1 MKRIIFSML
10 LISLLVGCFSQ
21 KKNNTK
27 STAEE
32 FKPTVYE
39 HHQILDFSKYGFG
52 KDVVKEPFSDKV
64 VYTIK
69 QGDVITVSEFWAY
82 KKNDSYVKVKT
93 PSGIIGYISVGHVYP
108 YSGKNYQYVETLNVD
123 GKKVRILTFEGN
135 YNIGDDCLYSLP
147 SKNSEIIYD
156 ISHEEGGKYY
166 KTSEIT
172 ENYDWA
178 KTDVN
183 GNKGWIPTRE
193 LSVDRG
199 GPAFVTPS
207 DVVYQQL
214 IGQYDPDPG
223 I

>member
-1 MKRIIFSML
+1 MKKIFFAML
-10 LISLLVGCFSQ
+10 SIALLAGCSQ
-21 KKNNTK
+21 KKTDTK

-39 HHQILDFSKYGFG
+39 HHQVLNFSKYGFG
-52 KDVVKEPFSDKV
+52 KDVVKKPFSEQV

-82 KKNDSYVKVKT
+82 NKNDSYVKVKT
-93 PSGIIGYISVGHVYP
+93 PSGIVGYISVGHVYP
-108 YSGKNYQYVETLNVD
+108 YSGRNYQYVETLKIND
-123 GKKVRILTFEGN
+123 KKVRILSFFREFCVSS
-135 YNIGDDCLYSLP
+135 YYLFSLP
-147 SKNSEIIYD
+147 SRKSERIYE
-156 ISHEEGGKYY
+156 ITREELGNYY
-166 KTSEIT
+166 QTSEIT

-178 KTDVN
+178 KININ
-183 GNKGWIPTRE
+183 GNEGWIPTRE
-193 LSVDRG
+193 LSVDKG
-199 GPAFVTPS
+199 GSAFITPS

>member
-1 MKRIIFSML
+1 MKKIFFAML
-10 LISLLVGCFSQ
+10 SIALLAGCSQ
-21 KKNNTK
+21 KKTDTK

-39 HHQILDFSKYGFG
+39 HHQVLNFSKYGFG
-52 KDVVKEPFSDKV
+52 KDVVKKPFSEQV

-93 PSGIIGYISVGHVYP
+93 PSGIVGYISVGHVYP
-108 YSGKNYQYVETLNVD
+108 YSGKNYQYVETLKIND
-123 GKKVRILTFEGN
+123 KKVRILSFFREFCVSS
-135 YNIGDDCLYSLP
+135 YYLFSLP
-147 SKNSEIIYD
+147 SRKSERIYE
-156 ISHEEGGKYY
+156 ITREELGNYY
-166 KTSEIT
+166 QTSEIT

-178 KTDVN
+178 KININ
-183 GNKGWIPTRE
+183 GNEGWIPTRE
-193 LSVDRG
+193 LSVDKG
-199 GPAFVTPS
+199 GSAFITPS